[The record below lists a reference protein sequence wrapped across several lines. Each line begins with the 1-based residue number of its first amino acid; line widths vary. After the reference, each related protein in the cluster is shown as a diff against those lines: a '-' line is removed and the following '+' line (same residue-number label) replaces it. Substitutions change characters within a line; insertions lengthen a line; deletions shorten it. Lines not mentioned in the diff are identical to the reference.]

1 VDAEEH
7 QQRDHDDADH
17 TAADHERQLV
27 LADAERALVATART
41 ARTTAQVAG
50 LPRRL
55 PLLLP
60 PALLWLLGTLAPR
73 LLLVLLRLLSPP
85 LRRLTRL
92 TTLAGLRPPTTLRR
106 LTLLAALARLR
117 TPATLLRLTVR
128 RLAVG
133 RLSLWRVA
141 LVRGLALLWRALA
154 PSAALRRG
162 LLPPARLLLAAVWR
176 LLVALLR
183 RLAAVLAALP
193 VLSPVLPAWLAP
205 RLPRTPWPL
214 RRRRHICSF

>member
-1 VDAEEH
+1 M
-7 QQRDHDDADH
+7 
-17 TAADHERQLV
+17 
-27 LADAERALVATART
+27 
-41 ARTTAQVAG
+41 
-50 LPRRL
+50 
-55 PLLLP
+55 LLP
-60 PALLWLLGTLAPR
+60 SALPWLLGTLAPR

-92 TTLAGLRPPTTLRR
+92 TTLAGLRPPT
-106 LTLLAALARLR
+106 TLLAALARLR

-154 PSAALRRG
+154 PPAALRRG
-162 LLPPARLLLAAVWR
+162 LLPPARL